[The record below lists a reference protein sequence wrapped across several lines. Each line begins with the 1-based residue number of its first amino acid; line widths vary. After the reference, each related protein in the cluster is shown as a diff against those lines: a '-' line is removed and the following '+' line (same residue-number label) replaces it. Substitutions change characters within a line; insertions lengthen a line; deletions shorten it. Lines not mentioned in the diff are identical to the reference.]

1 APDGSAIAFL
11 MQQEDYTYDL
21 WRIDVSVVNGEP
33 QGSNPTELTQ
43 DVRLQTPAWSSAG
56 DVIAFKQNLED
67 GSKVIQTVPATG
79 GAVETIYTAPEGYGI
94 GEISWRSDASQ
105 LAFQTSNNGLHYIM
119 ALEISDYTT
128 TTLYGPTTQWLGHM
142 DMARTSDTFVYGS
155 TDGIYILDITQ
166 TNPTPQLLLAGD
178 YKMVTWSPDDSQIA
192 LLKWD
197 KNNWLNLMVYTLATE
212 EMEKLAKGF
221 APDWCRDIQQ

>member
-1 APDGSAIAFL
+1 PDGSAIAFL

-43 DVRLQTPAWSSAG
+43 DVRLQVPAWSPAG

-94 GEISWRSDASQ
+94 GEITWRRDASQ
-105 LAFQTSNNGLHYIM
+105 LAFTTSNNGLGYIM
-119 ALEISDYTT
+119 ALDISDYST
-128 TTLYGPTTQWLGHM
+128 TTLYGPTTQWFGRI
-142 DMARTSDTFVYGS
+142 DWARTSDTFVYCS
-155 TDGIYILDITQ
+155 NDGIYILDITQ
-166 TNPTPQLLLAGD
+166 PNPTPQKLIASGH
-178 YKMVTWSPDDSQIA
+178 KKPTWSPDDSQIA
-192 LLKWD
+192 LQKWD
-197 KNNWLNLMVYTLATE
+197 KNNWLNLMVYTLETG
-212 EMEKLAKGF
+212 EMVKIAKGSD
-221 APDWCRDIQQ
+221 PDWCRDIQQ